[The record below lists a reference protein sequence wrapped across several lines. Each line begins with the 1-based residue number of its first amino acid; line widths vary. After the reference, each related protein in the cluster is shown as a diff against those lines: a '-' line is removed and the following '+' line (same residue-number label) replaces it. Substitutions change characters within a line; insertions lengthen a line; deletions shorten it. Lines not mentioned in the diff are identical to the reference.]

1 MEVKRTR
8 SKETKVDNML
18 AVIRLHNCE
27 QLELFHKE
35 FKKFHA
41 NLKAQGLDIGYE
53 NWVTTNPE
61 ETENIDDLLGVIKN
75 IAELKELEKQE
86 QTSSNAR

>member
-18 AVIRLHNCE
+18 AVVRLHNCE

-41 NLKAQGLDIGYE
+41 NLKAQGLDISYE

-86 QTSSNAR
+86 QTS

>member
-18 AVIRLHNCE
+18 AVVRLHNCE

-41 NLKAQGLDIGYE
+41 NPKAQGLDIGYE

-86 QTSSNAR
+86 QTSSNAQ

>member
-1 MEVKRTR
+1 MEIKKTRTEEVK
-8 SKETKVDNML
+8 KDNML
-18 AVIRLHNCE
+18 AAVRLHNCE

-35 FKKFHA
+35 FNKFHA

-86 QTSSNAR
+86 QTSSNAQ